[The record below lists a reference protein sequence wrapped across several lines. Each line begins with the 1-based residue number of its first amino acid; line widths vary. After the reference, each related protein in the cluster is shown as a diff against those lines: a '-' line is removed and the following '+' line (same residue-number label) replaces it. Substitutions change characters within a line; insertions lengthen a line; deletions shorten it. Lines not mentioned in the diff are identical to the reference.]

1 MGSKKRT
8 LIDRIKEGEEVGRE
22 AVEAGEQLEGDGSE
36 IKSLLSGID
45 TSLDEDDLAAVQSA
59 ESGYSSDFK
68 AAFREGVDTKAA
80 DMTAIE
86 TDATNESQTEMGK
99 VTDAASAF
107 REMAGVTDVG
117 RRNAEG
123 AADAM
128 RDSASEYQEYID
140 EANTIVDDTQGA
152 VDSLRGAIDSIFG

>member
-8 LIDRIKEGEEVGRE
+8 LIDRIKEGEDVGRE

-80 DMTAIE
+80 DLTAIE
-86 TDATNESQTEMGK
+86 TEAMNESQTEMGK

-128 RDSASEYQEYID
+128 RDSANEYQEYID

-152 VDSLRGAIDSIFG
+152 VDSLRGAIDSLFG

>member
-1 MGSKKRT
+1 MGSKKRK
-8 LIDRIKEGEEVGRE
+8 LVDRIKEGEEMGRE
-22 AVEAGEQLEGDGSE
+22 AVEVGEQLEGDGSE

-45 TSLDEDDLAAVQSA
+45 TSLDEDDLAAVRSA

-68 AAFREGVDTKAA
+68 AEFREGVDTKAA

-86 TDATNESQTEMGK
+86 TEIMDESRIEMDK
-99 VTDAASAF
+99 VTDAVSAF

-123 AADAM
+123 AADVM
-128 RDSASEYQEYID
+128 RESASEYQDYVD
-140 EANTIVDDTQGA
+140 KANTVIDDTKGA

>member
-1 MGSKKRT
+1 MGSKKHT
-8 LIDRIKEGEEVGRE
+8 LFDRIKEGEEVSRE

-68 AAFREGVDTKAA
+68 GAFRESVDTKAA
-80 DMTAIE
+80 DVTSME
-86 TDATNESQTEMGK
+86 TEAMHESQTEMGK
-99 VTDAASAF
+99 VTDAASTF

-117 RRNAEG
+117 KRNAEG

-128 RDSASEYQEYID
+128 RESANEYQEYID

-152 VDSLRGAIDSIFG
+152 VDSLRGAIDSLFG

>member
-8 LIDRIKEGEEVGRE
+8 LFDRIKEGEEVGRE

-86 TDATNESQTEMGK
+86 TEAMSESQTEMGK

-107 REMAGVTDVG
+107 REMAGVADVG

-140 EANTIVDDTQGA
+140 EANTIVDDAQGA